1 MNYVILLAG
10 GVGKRM
16 GADIP
21 KQFIK
26 VKGKPIIV
34 YSIENFQRN
43 EQIEKIVVVCV
54 KDWIDHVKELV
65 KEYGLTKVEWVIE
78 GGSTG
83 HDSIKNGVFFL
94 KDKVNPDDYIIVH
107 DAVRPILPQK
117 AINEVLRVAHE
128 KGNASSSI
136 VCHPPIVYTEDG
148 ESGVKDIDR
157 EHVMLTASPQVYK
170 FSLALSCYEKAEAE
184 NKNNLQI
191 FNNNQNARMSI
202 AQNNAISSSIGGIL
216 AMTPASVFRGT
227 FGTMFDVAN
236 EGIKQTAESM
246 NYNLNIDN
254 MRNSPQQLQS
264 MNSDAVLIS
273 YIDEFGILIEM
284 QEPIDFEKQS
294 IIDYFK
300 IFGYTYNKINKVKQF
315 IKTRKYYNYL
325 QANIFEID
333 GHIAEQLKDL
343 IKSTLSKGIR
353 FWHKDNF
360 TGEINFDLNNIE
372 RSISNG

>member
-21 KQFIK
+21 KQFIR

-94 KDKVNPDDYIIVH
+94 KDKVNPDDYIVVH

-157 EHVMLTASPQVYK
+157 EHVMLTASPQAYK

-184 NKNNLQI
+184 NKNNFTFTSSLLI
-191 FNNNQNARMSI
+191 HYGERVYFAKGTTSNIKVTKKEDI
-202 AQNNAISSSIGGIL
+202 ALFEAL
-216 AMTPASVFRGT
+216 
-227 FGTMFDVAN
+227 
-236 EGIKQTAESM
+236 
-246 NYNLNIDN
+246 LNVPEELLF
-254 MRNSPQQLQS
+254 S
-264 MNSDAVLIS
+264 
-273 YIDEFGILIEM
+273 E
-284 QEPIDFEKQS
+284 
-294 IIDYFK
+294 
-300 IFGYTYNKINKVKQF
+300 
-315 IKTRKYYNYL
+315 
-325 QANIFEID
+325 
-333 GHIAEQLKDL
+333 
-343 IKSTLSKGIR
+343 
-353 FWHKDNF
+353 
-360 TGEINFDLNNIE
+360 
-372 RSISNG
+372 